1 MAELPTRNLT
11 SKCTLSAALSKVHQ
25 IQKCDIFNDSIDTFI
40 AKDQDTNAN
49 CKLKVFSKSYVIKNL
64 RVISHPVDELPSYY
78 ALSLLPSYYALSLLP
93 SLCRTHHFCAVAQ
106 AVLRCIPLASS
117 RRSRV

>member
-1 MAELPTRNLT
+1 
-11 SKCTLSAALSKVHQ
+11 
-25 IQKCDIFNDSIDTFI
+25 
-40 AKDQDTNAN
+40 
-49 CKLKVFSKSYVIKNL
+49 
-64 RVISHPVDELPSYY
+64 VDELPSYY